1 MGNALQDYVTI
12 GEGNIIWL
20 EHYIS
25 KYHINVVSVKILSKE
40 TYRANK
46 NPVDTAYIESS
57 GRSYARSV

>member
-46 NPVDTAYIESS
+46 NPMDTAYI
-57 GRSYARSV
+57 